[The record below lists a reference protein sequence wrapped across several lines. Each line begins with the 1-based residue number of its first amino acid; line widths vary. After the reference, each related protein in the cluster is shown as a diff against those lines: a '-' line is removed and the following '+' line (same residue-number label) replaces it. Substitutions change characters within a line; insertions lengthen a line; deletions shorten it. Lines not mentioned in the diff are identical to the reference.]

1 MTWLT
6 SLPSHP
12 QPPPPPPPTT
22 LVLQHQHPCHPH
34 PQSVV
39 CVHGLAAAVNKST
52 WDKMSIPCIVEEPIA
67 RQLPP
72 PLHQR
77 RSVDRRPGRPGRS
90 GRPAMNAHP
99 GRPAVIGRP
108 GRPPMIG
115 RSGRPA
121 MIARPRRQESISNRG
136 SRWINTRNERDSS
149 QILINVSKTA

>member
-1 MTWLT
+1 M
-6 SLPSHP
+6 
-12 QPPPPPPPTT
+12 
-22 LVLQHQHPCHPH
+22 
-34 PQSVV
+34 
-39 CVHGLAAAVNKST
+39 
-52 WDKMSIPCIVEEPIA
+52 A

-90 GRPAMNAHP
+90 GRPAMIGRSSRPAMNARP

-136 SRWINTRNERDSS
+136 SRWINTRNELDSS
-149 QILINVSKTA
+149 QIVIDYISKPASTII